1 MTKLTISHLP
11 RDLLEREIFSKIP
24 SKYVGAVR
32 STCKEWQTLIKSFM
46 TMSFKIRN
54 EAREEGESEMIVLTD
69 NNICLISFFL
79 NGGDP
84 YIEFKGK
91 RVCLDK
97 DSENSEQFMISK
109 VFHCEGLLLCILKH
123 DATKIM
129 VWNPYCGQTW
139 YIQPRFSYRAQGQD
153 RFSYALGYCENNNRN
168 KSFKFLRFIDYVYEQ
183 FFWYE
188 IYDFD
193 SGLWT
198 TLEITPHWQINFD
211 DLGVSLKGNTYW
223 LATRRNSFYLFV
235 THIICFDFK
244 TEKFGPLLLLPFHDK
259 YQLPTARNLM
269 TSLSCV
275 REEKLAA
282 LLYQNGLVEVWITT
296 RIEAEEVS
304 WSKFL
309 AVDVGNCR
317 HIGICKGSFF
327 IDEVNK
333 VAMIFD
339 NDWKPDTFFV
349 IGEAGHIADVDLGR
363 PTCDQRCMPFVCP
376 NYVPSLVEIKQPPR
390 FKRKRQSSLE
400 NCRYNRNMLK
410 LVSLEKL
417 MKKKEITRLSKRRLR
432 AFIRYID

>member
-32 STCKEWQTLIKSFM
+32 STCKEWQTLIKSS
-46 TMSFKIRN
+46 MSFRIRN
-54 EAREEGESEMIVLTD
+54 EAREEGESEMIVLKD
-69 NNICLISFFL
+69 NNICLLSFFL

-91 RVCLDK
+91 RICLDK
-97 DSENSEQFMISK
+97 DSSDSEQFMISK

-123 DATKIM
+123 GATKIV

-139 YIQPRFSYRAQGQD
+139 CIQPRFSHRVQGQD
-153 RFSYALGYCENNNRN
+153 KFSYALGYYENNRN

-183 FFWYE
+183 FSWYE

-198 TLEITPHWQINFD
+198 TLEVTPHWQINFD

-223 LATRRNSFYLFV
+223 LARRRKSFHLFV
-235 THIICFDFK
+235 THIICFDFT

-259 YQLPTARNLM
+259 YQLPPARNFM
-269 TSLSCV
+269 TALSCV

-282 LLYQNGLVEVWITT
+282 LLHQNGLVEVWITT
-296 RIEAEEVS
+296 KIEAEEVS

-309 AVDVGNCR
+309 ALDVGNCR
-317 HIGICKGSFF
+317 VIGICKGSFF

-339 NDWKPDTFFV
+339 NAWKPDTFFV
-349 IGEAGHIADVDLGR
+349 IGEAGHIAYVDLGR
-363 PTCDQRCMPFVCP
+363 VTCYQRCMPFVCP

-390 FKRKRQSSLE
+390 FKSSLE

-417 MKKKEITRLSKRRLR
+417 MKEKGDNEVIKKEITRLSSLGLQS
-432 AFIRYID
+432 